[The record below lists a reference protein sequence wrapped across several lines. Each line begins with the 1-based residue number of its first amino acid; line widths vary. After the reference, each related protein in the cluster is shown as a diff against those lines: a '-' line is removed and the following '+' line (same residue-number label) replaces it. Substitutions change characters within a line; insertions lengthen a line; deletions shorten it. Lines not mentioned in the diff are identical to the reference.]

1 MGRFTVKLRE
11 RYPNAE
17 IVCLDGTLTKG
28 FLIIKFSEY
37 LVSVKL
43 FSKENYSRIKHLL
56 DLFFE
61 SKITKRQVV
70 IEVPELYALSLKDR
84 RGDEINQE
92 ARNFVEEVNEVL
104 LYPYAEELVKTMKKL
119 GMTIGLSGAPSEV
132 VKCLKEQGIKRKNM
146 RAQNYKH

>member
-1 MGRFTVKLRE
+1 VKLRE

-56 DLFFE
+56 DLFLE